1 MGGLRSWEEEVAV
14 EVVEGEQRSGEAW
27 EAGAALLLEADLV
40 EQAVH
45 LGVVQGVLLVARGV
59 EVAAEAVGAHVG
71 PAARVE
77 GEEGADVV
85 GRGRVPGVEP
95 SKVHLGSG
103 LLLISACD
111 GANTVQVG

>member
-45 LGVVQGVLLVARGV
+45 LGVVQGVLVARGV

-71 PAARVE
+71 PAAGVE
-77 GEEGADVV
+77 GEI
-85 GRGRVPGVEP
+85 GRAHV
-95 SKVHLGSG
+95 
-103 LLLISACD
+103 
-111 GANTVQVG
+111 